1 MIREDWAWI
10 SEWFRDPVLDRE
22 LGPLDGE
29 WLEYVLAR
37 TEGVELVLRGADGRP
52 AALLGCVWDSAGV
65 EHGITDIAVDP
76 ARRGQGLGRLAVEA
90 ALAWPE
96 HPPAERWIAF
106 VDPENRAAFG
116 FFTAL
121 GWDHEGCDALMER
134 FAWSPARGARIGSV

>member
-1 MIREDWAWI
+1 MVRADWVWI
-10 SEWFRDPVLDRE
+10 SEWFQDPVLDRE
-22 LGPLDGE
+22 LGPLDAE
-29 WLEYVLAR
+29 WLEYVLAQ
-37 TEGVELVLRGADGRP
+37 TEGAELVLRSADGRP
-52 AALLGCVWDSAGV
+52 AALLGCVWDSAGLG
-65 EHGITDIAVDP
+65 HGITDISVDP

-121 GWDHEGCDALMER
+121 GWDHEGRDELMER
-134 FAWSPARGARIGSV
+134 FARSPERGARIASV